1 MKKDKNVTSY
11 ADDTTP
17 HLNRKNVAT
26 VLENIKTKAKQVF
39 NWFSVNYLKGNP
51 GKSQLLL
58 TSKDEASVKIDN
70 TNIKSSYSKIVA
82 NVRENSKKIIEHWR
96 NVWKYEL

>member
-1 MKKDKNVTSY
+1 MKKNKNVTSY

-17 HLNRKNVAT
+17 HSNGKNVVT

-39 NWFSVNYLKGNP
+39 NWFSMNYLKGNP

-58 TSKDEASVKIDN
+58 TSKVEASVKIDD
-70 TNIKSSYSKIVA
+70 TNIKSSYSK
-82 NVRENSKKIIEHWR
+82 K
-96 NVWKYEL
+96 